1 MPSLCKLLP
10 LLQVLCG
17 SWFSLWRYPWSI
29 CASCLEDPTRWQVG
43 HLRQQQNHCCEYS
56 YGFELERG
64 QLQQMGQLQGQ
75 LQQMGQLHQ
84 MCSLWASYDWQQQQE
99 EHHVRG
105 ACQR

>member
-1 MPSLCKLLP
+1 M
-10 LLQVLCG
+10 
-17 SWFSLWRYPWSI
+17 
-29 CASCLEDPTRWQVG
+29 G

-64 QLQQMGQLQGQ
+64 QLQQGGKLQQVGQLQGQ

-84 MCSLWASYDWQQQQE
+84 MCTWASYDWQQQQE